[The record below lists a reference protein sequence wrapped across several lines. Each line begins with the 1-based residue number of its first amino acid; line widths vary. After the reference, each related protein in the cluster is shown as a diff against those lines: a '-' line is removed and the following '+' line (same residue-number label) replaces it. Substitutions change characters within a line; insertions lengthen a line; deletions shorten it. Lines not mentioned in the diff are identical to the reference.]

1 MCLISYCFS
10 NPNDFFF
17 TFDSVCLCSGFEAE
31 HHERALNGIPRVRFR
46 IDHQAKRFGVLTTE
60 DVKYAM
66 MTLFNNLLREQ
77 RVSFYKPF
85 VSENP
90 EALMKRI
97 AQQLEVYS
105 FQYKSAAN
113 VFGKQRAA
121 LSGKVGGM
129 KDDIVIALQ
138 LGAYFSKDPN
148 FYT

>member
-1 MCLISYCFS
+1 VHSSYVQTNSLFCF
-10 NPNDFFF
+10 
-17 TFDSVCLCSGFEAE
+17 SGFEAE
-31 HHERALNGIPRVRFR
+31 HHERALNGLPRVRFR
-46 IDHQAKRFGVLTTE
+46 VDHQAKRFGVLMTE

-66 MTLFNNLLREQ
+66 MTLFNNLLRDQ
-77 RVSFYKPF
+77 RVAFYKPF

-90 EALMKRI
+90 EAMMKRI

-129 KDDIVIALQ
+129 KDDIVIAMQ
-138 LGAYFSKDPN
+138 LGAYFSKEPS